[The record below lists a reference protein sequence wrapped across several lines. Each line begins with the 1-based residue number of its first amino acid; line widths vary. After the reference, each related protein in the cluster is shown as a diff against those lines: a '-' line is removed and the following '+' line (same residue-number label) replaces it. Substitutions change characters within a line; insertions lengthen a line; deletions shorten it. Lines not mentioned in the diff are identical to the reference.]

1 MKFVITDMP
10 QHGVMIHGPESLGF
24 RERLLALVKVPPE
37 LEDDA
42 LRFSVVVE
50 NRTPQNIL
58 YLDLVWSP
66 YSQEDSKYVSKYD
79 LRDGNE
85 YLRLMRSGLMPV
97 SLAMQVSIGGEF
109 TQMSW
114 GMSRPLIKAG
124 AQSPWSLLEGAD
136 FLNRKIDLAK
146 NEARLKE
153 KRDRVKAQFARI
165 ARWSVDVDGVLFS
178 DGVFAG
184 QDTSLWFDSFE
195 AKVRATRDFIA
206 ELNRK
211 LDDGED
217 AFAYAE
223 QCASI
228 TIEQIEAIYPT
239 PLPGARE
246 YALSKKVGAMGVIM
260 RRQKS
265 GEQATVEW
273 VRASAKSQI
282 PLVRR

>member
-1 MKFVITDMP
+1 MKFVITNTP

-24 RERLLALVKVPPE
+24 RERLFALVKVPPE

-42 LRFSVVVE
+42 LRYSVVVE
-50 NRTPQNIL
+50 NQTPQNIL

-97 SLAMQVSIGGEF
+97 SLAMQVSTGVGF

-136 FLNRKIDLAK
+136 FLNQKIDLAK
-146 NEARLKE
+146 NEAGRKE
-153 KRDRVKAQFARI
+153 ERDRVKAQFARI
-165 ARWSVDVDGVLFS
+165 AKWSVEVDGVLFS

-184 QDTSLWFDSFE
+184 PDTGHWFDRFE
-195 AKVRATRDFIA
+195 AGVRGARDFLA
-206 ELNRK
+206 ELNQK
-211 LDDGED
+211 LDKGED
-217 AFAYAE
+217 ALAYAE

-228 TIEQIEAIYPT
+228 TNEQIEAIYPT
-239 PLPGARE
+239 ALPGGRE
-246 YALSKKVGAMGVIM
+246 YALSKKGTAMNVS
-260 RRQKS
+260 RLRQKS

-273 VRASAKSQI
+273 IRESAKSQI